1 MYDHAL
7 SHTNRMWWLCPVCLP
22 GTFPNLPLS
31 LSSLSGPAPGSGWRG
46 WWPSQSPQTPVSQ
59 PPGPVIPSSAP
70 VTSIPPARAFYIYT
84 GTFKQVVFKYS
95 DTMILLFVQC
105 ENVPTGVVCMYQH
118 CTYYLYLLFKIKYD
132 KNDDD
137 IYSKIL
143 LRLRLLIVLPL
154 GGRVA
159 QIKKVI
165 VLMTYFH
172 LSDH

>member
-1 MYDHAL
+1 MTMHMPYL
-7 SHTNRMWWLCPVCLP
+7 IQTVCDGCVQCVYLEHSP
-22 GTFPNLPLS
+22 ICHSLS
-31 LSSLSGPAPGSGWRG
+31 LLSLWPAPGSGWRG

-105 ENVPTGVVCMYQH
+105 ENVPTCVDCMYVYQH
-118 CTYYLYLLFKIKYD
+118 CTYYLLSTMFKIKYD

-137 IYSKIL
+137 ICSKIL
-143 LRLRLLIVLPL
+143 LRPVTLCCNCAAQ
-154 GGRVA
+154 A
-159 QIKKVI
+159 QI
-165 VLMTYFH
+165 
-172 LSDH
+172 